1 MEHIIT
7 EHPRLMP
14 KFCSKGIWLSGTSKQ
29 KQCHGWKIQNHTML
43 LYAVFLVLLHYLIIM
58 CTHKNTPLTQN
69 FGSVVVTNF
78 LIGPSGFCQVI
89 SRVGDLVA
97 IKYFPAEP
105 RKQQLEEGR
114 VKLEWKIKKTVGCN
128 CLASERRSSFDLTT
142 GKISLS
148 ALMFVILFLK
158 TKTEKIGDYLSLLS
172 IHMGFESSSLL
183 ISLPFKGEP
192 LQCLF

>member
-1 MEHIIT
+1 M
-7 EHPRLMP
+7 
-14 KFCSKGIWLSGTSKQ
+14 
-29 KQCHGWKIQNHTML
+29 
-43 LYAVFLVLLHYLIIM
+43 
-58 CTHKNTPLTQN
+58 
-69 FGSVVVTNF
+69 
-78 LIGPSGFCQVI
+78 
-89 SRVGDLVA
+89 
-97 IKYFPAEP
+97 
-105 RKQQLEEGR
+105 
-114 VKLEWKIKKTVGCN
+114 GCN